1 MPDDQKPRST
11 TLTRIGLLLE
21 RINAGDQEAREE
33 LFEVSLKRF
42 QQIAHKLL
50 NRPKFQDLRKKG
62 IRTDDVL
69 NETLLER
76 IFKSNKLGQ
85 DLLDQQQ
92 FDDPAK
98 FIGAVANHMAYCL
111 KDIAGRRGP
120 ALARQRKQAT
130 NAPAK
135 EGGAPRVEEAVQP
148 SKTAE
153 NRRDAQLMEMLE
165 AMDQLEEKEQE
176 VLRLRYLL
184 QMSREEVAATL
195 GVATKTVTRHTAQ
208 ALERLR
214 EINKDDFLD
223 A

>member
-1 MPDDQKPRST
+1 LADDQKPKST

-21 RINAGDQEAREE
+21 RINAGDRDARKE
-33 LFEVSLKRF
+33 LFEVSNKRF
-42 QQIAHKLL
+42 QQIASKLL

-98 FIGAVANHMAYCL
+98 FVGAVANHMAYCL
-111 KDIAGRRGP
+111 MDIAGRRGP

-135 EGGAPRVEEAVQP
+135 EGGDPRVEEAVQP

-153 NRRDAQLMEMLE
+153 KRRDEQLMEMLE
-165 AMDQLEEKEQE
+165 AMDQLDEKEQE

-184 QMSREEVAATL
+184 EMSREEVAANL
-195 GVATKTVTRHTAQ
+195 GVSKKTVARYTNRAMEQ
-208 ALERLR
+208 IAG
-214 EINKDDFLD
+214 IMGKG
-223 A
+223 